1 MLRVRACFMLA
12 RVHTLLMDKLALPYG
27 LRVNT
32 PHSPVRKSEKE
43 REREIKK
50 EREGERE
57 REREGERVCVK
68 ESERE
73 IVFVFQR
80 NDGTF

>member
-1 MLRVRACFMLA
+1 
-12 RVHTLLMDKLALPYG
+12 MDKLALPYG
-27 LRVNT
+27 QRVRT
-32 PHSPVRKSEKE
+32 PSSPVRKSEKE
-43 REREIKK
+43 SERET
-50 EREGERE
+50 EGERE

-68 ESERE
+68 ESERK